1 MGVPPPLGARANPR
15 RARGSFRTDANGSK
29 TTRRGP
35 NDAPGARRAGWRPAD
50 AESDVFRSTWDG
62 SCYRDVFDHEETP
75 RGWGGST
82 RGGAHLL
89 MGPVE
94 AADADV
100 HHAALARGAVHR
112 RGALERHVRQVHN
125 RAVGGGY
132 PANLRPDHGETT
144 VVTPARLSGGA
155 GAGNAP
161 KRARSGER
169 GPKANHRG
177 DVRGHLSCGESSGS
191 LRARQ
196 SNARRRNLCPRRS
209 SWRDSTGKLNHGREK
224 TWLRAA
230 FALLF
235 QTDSLFTVRE
245 PRTDQ
250 AILRCN
256 GPLAHRAAVT
266 HSRWESDSK
275 ADSVQCRDRCR
286 RIFRIFHMA
295 PQSDFAPKF
304 AVATAG

>member
-1 MGVPPPLGARANPR
+1 MTVEEDKPPQKGASAARWVSPPLGAPRRAANARANPR
-15 RARGSFRTDANGSK
+15 RARGPFRTDANGSK
-29 TTRRGP
+29 TARRGP
-35 NDAPGARRAGWRPAD
+35 NDAPGARRAARRRSHS
-50 AESDVFRSTWDG
+50 ESDGSRSTWDVVLRG
-62 SCYRDVFDHEETP
+62 RFRPRRDA

-112 RGALERHVRQVHN
+112 RGALERHVRQVHH

-161 KRARSGER
+161 KRTRSGER

-177 DVRGHLSCGESSGS
+177 DVRGHLSCGESSGPA
-191 LRARQ
+191 RAR
-196 SNARRRNLCPRRS
+196 
-209 SWRDSTGKLNHGREK
+209 
-224 TWLRAA
+224 
-230 FALLF
+230 
-235 QTDSLFTVRE
+235 
-245 PRTDQ
+245 
-250 AILRCN
+250 
-256 GPLAHRAAVT
+256 
-266 HSRWESDSK
+266 
-275 ADSVQCRDRCR
+275 
-286 RIFRIFHMA
+286 
-295 PQSDFAPKF
+295 
-304 AVATAG
+304 